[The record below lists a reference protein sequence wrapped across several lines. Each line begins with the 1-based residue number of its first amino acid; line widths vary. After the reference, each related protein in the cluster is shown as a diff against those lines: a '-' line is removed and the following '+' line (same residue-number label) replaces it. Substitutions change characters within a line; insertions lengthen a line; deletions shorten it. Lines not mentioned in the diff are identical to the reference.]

1 MIKKCLGL
9 IVGLLLLTGCSEFAL
24 LSSGSSLAISN
35 NAYAKAYSGIDFT
48 TTLTTKKDIKT
59 HAYEYLV
66 KAKELKSLVTNKI
79 LHDFD
84 EPIPEVLTISSV
96 EQWATYEPDVSIIL
110 ASTKKERLVLV
121 ADVFQICYLS
131 FFLAVSMVILVFV
144 LVYLFIY
151 LLQKPIEVKK
161 RKITR
166 ERIKNKKKKR
176 RKN

>member
-84 EPIPEVLTISSV
+84 EPMPEVVTIASV

>member
-1 MIKKCLGL
+1 MIIKCLGL

-84 EPIPEVLTISSV
+84 EPMPEVVTIASV

>member
-1 MIKKCLGL
+1 M
-9 IVGLLLLTGCSEFAL
+9 

-84 EPIPEVLTISSV
+84 EPMPEVVTIASV
-96 EQWATYEPDVSIIL
+96 EQWAIYEPDVSIIL

-151 LLQKPIEVKK
+151 ILQKPIEVKK

-166 ERIKNKKKKR
+166 ERIKIKKKKR
-176 RKN
+176 K

>member
-35 NAYAKAYSGIDFT
+35 NAYAKVYSGIDFT

-84 EPIPEVLTISSV
+84 EPMPEVVTIASV
-96 EQWATYEPDVSIIL
+96 EQWAIYEPDVSIIL
-110 ASTKKERLVLV
+110 ASTKKERLMEVS
-121 ADVFQICYLS
+121 DVFKICYLS
-131 FFLAVSMVILVFV
+131 FFLAVSMVILVFDLAV
-144 LVYLFIY
+144 PVKGLF
-151 LLQKPIEVKK
+151 LEGS
-161 RKITR
+161 
-166 ERIKNKKKKR
+166 
-176 RKN
+176 

>member
-35 NAYAKAYSGIDFT
+35 NAYAKVYSGIDFT

-84 EPIPEVLTISSV
+84 EPMPEVVTIASV

-166 ERIKNKKKKR
+166 QRIKNKKKKR